1 MTAPLSNC
9 RLKSLSLRDRK
20 DFSITITLRKS
31 SFHPKRKETKK
42 QRRNQAKA

>member
-9 RLKSLSLRDRK
+9 RLKSLSLRPRQN
-20 DFSITITLRKS
+20 FSITITLRK